1 MIVGITWWGYSSIH
15 ARRSITNTKRCKTCK
30 HCEEYEALDLEYLC
44 PEPAFKCKAKDQDIV
59 FLNAPKPFCERF
71 ELSIPK
77 DEMLDEERNIQ
88 RLAKAFADM
97 GCNANKA
104 TEALKKLQMTVTQEN
119 INTYLIEQV
128 GGSST
133 STSIR
138 KPKSTNCPNCG
149 APVDIHAEKC
159 AYCDTPYI

>member
-1 MIVGITWWGYSSIH
+1 MGGGECDVTVVIDIIITLITCFMIVGITFLGYSWLTV
-15 ARRSITNTKRCKTCK
+15 RRSTNMQ
-30 HCEEYEALDLEYLC
+30 YYL
-44 PEPAFKCKAKDQDIV
+44 
-59 FLNAPKPFCERF
+59 
-71 ELSIPK
+71 LSVRK

-88 RLAKAFADM
+88 RFAKSFADM
-97 GCNANKA
+97 SCSVNEA

-128 GGSST
+128 GGTST